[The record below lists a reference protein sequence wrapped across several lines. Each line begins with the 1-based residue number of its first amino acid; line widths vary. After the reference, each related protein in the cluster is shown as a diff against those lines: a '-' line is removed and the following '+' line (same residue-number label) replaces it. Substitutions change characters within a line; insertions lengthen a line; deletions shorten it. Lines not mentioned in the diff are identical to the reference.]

1 MYITQRTKDKK
12 VLNSILDV
20 IGKQQEKE
28 DQVKSDLVKQNYYD
42 LIATLYTR
50 LGRKDKAVDAR
61 KKYEQLEEEKKAAM
75 RKLFGADKD
84 KK

>member
-1 MYITQRTKDKK
+1 M
-12 VLNSILDV
+12 
-20 IGKQQEKE
+20 
-28 DQVKSDLVKQNYYD
+28 KSDLVKQNYYD

-75 RKLFGADKD
+75 RKLFGADK
-84 KK
+84 KEK